1 MGPLHTYSATIT
13 WTGAGEAGTASYTSY
28 SRNHEVA
35 LPGKPVLLGT
45 SDPAFRGDPDR
56 YTPEEL
62 LVVALSQCHMLWF
75 LHLASSAGIT
85 VTSYV
90 DQAGGTMR
98 IESQGA
104 GQFTDVALRPRIGL
118 GSPTTRSGEP
128 VTDELVAQVHDR
140 AHQHCFI
147 SRSVNFPVRIDPV
160 PLEIDTSTERAG

>member
-13 WTGAGEAGTASYTSY
+13 WTGAGAAGTASYTSY
-28 SRNHEVA
+28 SRNHEVS
-35 LPGKPVLLGT
+35 LHGKPVLLGT
-45 SDPAFRGDPDR
+45 ADPAFRGDPDR
-56 YTPEEL
+56 FTPEEL

-104 GQFTDVALRPRIGL
+104 GQFTDVVLRPRIGL

-128 VTDELVAQVHDR
+128 VTDELVEEVHVR

-147 SRSVNFPVRIDPV
+147 ARSVNFPVRLDPV
-160 PLEIDTSTERAG
+160 PLEMDTSAERAG

>member
-13 WTGAGEAGTASYTSY
+13 WTGAGTAGTASYTSY
-28 SRNHEVA
+28 SRNHEVE

-45 SDPAFRGDPDR
+45 SDPAFRGEPGR

-75 LHLASSAGIT
+75 LHLASTTGIT

-98 IESQGA
+98 VEAQGA
-104 GQFTDVALRPRIGL
+104 GQFTNVVLRPRLEL
-118 GSPTTRSGEP
+118 GSTTTRTGEP
-128 VTDELVAQVHDR
+128 VTDELVADVHAR

-147 SRSVNFPVRIDPV
+147 ARSVNFPVHVDPV
-160 PLEIDTSTERAG
+160 PLD

>member
-1 MGPLHTYSATIT
+1 MGPLHTYSATVT
-13 WTGAGEAGTASYTSY
+13 WTGAGESGTASYTSY

-85 VTSYV
+85 VTGYV

-98 IESQGA
+98 VEAQGA
-104 GQFTDVALRPRIGL
+104 GQFTDVVLRPRLAL
-118 GSPTTRSGEP
+118 GSPTTRSGDP
-128 VTDELVAQVHDR
+128 VTDELIATVHAR

-147 SRSVNFPVRIDPV
+147 ARSVNFPVRIDPV
-160 PLEIDTSTERAG
+160 PLELDTEGERAG